1 MSSSLKESS
10 ASVDELPK
18 DSTMVLSDDDA
29 DQFRFTSSSDD
40 ADGFCVFYG
49 PVSSS
54 IELVIGK

>member
-1 MSSSLKESS
+1 
-10 ASVDELPK
+10 
-18 DSTMVLSDDDA
+18 MVLSDDDA